1 MRLLVLIA
9 LCLAVASAS
18 YANKNRFNRLLRQ
31 LQQQQQQ
38 QGQGYESQD
47 LYYQQQDD
55 QDDEQCQQQDDDED
69 QYQGQQC
76 PRNQR
81 QGSLNLQ
88 DDDQECENGNCQQ
101 DDEDQQDQDQDSEYG
116 QNQNQYQ
123 NQRQGRQQQQRR
135 QQQQYLQQSGPQ
147 QQQKRQQ
154 QQRHQCQPKF
164 QLLQELEQPN
174 AKLASKLYKQAKQQ
188 NDDKNTVVS
197 PAAIQLALAAIQ
209 RGARGNT
216 KRQIQRLIGSRLTQQ
231 QQQQAHTALQQA
243 IQGQNQQQQQNGQQQ
258 DGKLKTT
265 TTIVINQKCQAQQK
279 FIQAVKAC
287 LNVQVKK
294 CNFQRQPQQCRQQ
307 INQYVAQKTNQK
319 LRQVVPQ
326 DAITTNTKM
335 IVVNTAQL
343 KARWGQQFRQQQQT
357 KQGQFYP
364 LGCQQ
369 PKPVQVLQSQ
379 GQFSYHQDQQLQV
392 VGIPTQRQELTFYV
406 IVPKNKDGLNEIEKE
421 QIQNGQQLKQ
431 LLDQADQQQQQV
443 DIELPKF
450 QIKHKIDAKQTL
462 QQQGAQD
469 LCDQDQADLSGIC
482 GQQGQQGQQQ
492 HRRQQQQ
499 QMDDS
504 DEYDQQ
510 QQGQYQDQDDQ
521 DQQQQQLHLNKL
533 IHQATIKVD
542 EQGISAA
549 RPGQHQQQQY
559 QQQDQEEYQQQ
570 GDEDDEDQQEQYE
583 QQQLSRQE
591 MYENIFG
598 QRQGRQ
604 GRQQHRGQQWGQQG
618 QQWGQQGGR
627 KVKVNRAFAFV
638 VKHNPSNQ
646 IVLVGRVVDATQK
659 PNGQQQQGQ
668 GRQQGQSLNG
678 VDQQ

>member
-38 QGQGYESQD
+38 GQGYDSRD
-47 LYYQQQDD
+47 LYYQEDD
-55 QDDEQCQQQDDDED
+55 QDDNQCQDQDQDDDED
-69 QYQGQQC
+69 QQC

-81 QGSLNLQ
+81 YGKSNLQ
-88 DDDQECENGNCQQ
+88 DEDDQECEYGNCEQ
-101 DDEDQQDQDQDSEYG
+101 DDEDQQEDQDNEYG
-116 QNQNQYQ
+116 QNE
-123 NQRQGRQQQQRR
+123 NQRQHRR
-135 QQQQYLQQSGPQ
+135 QQQSGPQ
-147 QQQKRQQ
+147 QQQKRRQQ
-154 QQRHQCQPKF
+154 QKHQCQPKY

-174 AKLASKLYKQAKQQ
+174 CKLASKLYKQAKQQ

-197 PAAIQLALAAIQ
+197 PAAVQLALAAIQ
-209 RGARGNT
+209 RGARGQT
-216 KRQIQRLIGSRLTQQ
+216 KRQIQRLIGSRLNQQ
-231 QQQQAHTALQQA
+231 QQQQAHSALQQVL
-243 IQGQNQQQQQNGQQQ
+243 QGKKQQQQQSGQNQQ
-258 DGKLKTT
+258 GKLKTT
-265 TTIVINQKCQAQQK
+265 TTIVVNQQCQPQQK
-279 FIQAVKAC
+279 FIQAVKTC

-307 INQYVAQKTNQK
+307 INQYVAQKTQQK

-357 KQGQFYP
+357 KQGKFYP

-379 GQFSYHQDQQLQV
+379 GQFSYHEDQQLQV
-392 VGIPTQRQELTFYV
+392 VGIPTQRQELTLYV
-406 IVPKNKDGLNEIEKE
+406 IVPKDKDGLNEIEKQ
-421 QIQNGQQLKQ
+421 QIQNGQQLKE
-431 LLDQADQQQQQV
+431 LLEQADQQRQQI

-462 QQQGAQD
+462 RKQGVKD
-469 LCDQDQADLSGIC
+469 LCDADQADLSGIC
-482 GQQGQQGQQQ
+482 GQQGQQQR
-492 HRRQQQQ
+492 RRQQEQQ
-499 QMDDS
+499 LDDS
-504 DEYDQQ
+504 EEEYQ
-510 QQGQYQDQDDQ
+510 QQGQYDQDE
-521 DQQQQQLHLNKL
+521 QQEQQLHLNKL

-549 RPGQHQQQQY
+549 RPSGQQQQY
-559 QQQDQEEYQQQ
+559 QQDQDQDEYQQQ
-570 GDEDDEDQQEQYE
+570 DDEDDEDQQEQYE
-583 QQQLSRQE
+583 QQQLSRQD

-598 QRQGRQ
+598 QRRQ
-604 GRQQHRGQQWGQQG
+604 GQRQQRRQQRGQYQ
-618 QQWGQQGGR
+618 QQGGR
-627 KVKVNRAFAFV
+627 KVKVNRAFAFAI
-638 VKHNPSNQ
+638 KHNPSNQ
-646 IVLVGRVVDATQK
+646 IVMVGRVVDATQK
-659 PNGQQQQGQ
+659 PKGQQQG

-678 VDQQ
+678 VDQE